1 MINTSSIVTELENKY
16 FMIID
21 ALADL
26 FWDVVIRTYC
36 ALSATHNPTPQE

>member
-26 FWDVVIRTYC
+26 FWDVVIRAYC
-36 ALSATHNPTPQE
+36 ALRTPHNPNPTE